1 MAAGV
6 QRVGPG
12 IGVRGQLVRVRRRVS
27 GPSSVI
33 SDLGPSSGLRRYV
46 ANSTSRHTEGCY
58 PMFMDKRRASAT
70 VLVVEDDDDT
80 RIVYSDGLGYA
91 GYRVITASTGVEG
104 LRAARDEHPDVI
116 LLDLSL
122 TGADGW
128 EVVRC
133 LKASRLTGDIPVLLV
148 TGYADLGERAE
159 AEGCAGFLTK
169 PIRLN
174 ALRTAIASV
183 LPPVS

>member
-1 MAAGV
+1 M
-6 QRVGPG
+6 
-12 IGVRGQLVRVRRRVS
+12 L
-27 GPSSVI
+27 
-33 SDLGPSSGLRRYV
+33 
-46 ANSTSRHTEGCY
+46 
-58 PMFMDKRRASAT
+58 MDNRRAGAT

-80 RIVYSDGLGYA
+80 RMVYSDGLGYV

-104 LRAARDEHPDVI
+104 LRAARDERPDVI

-122 TGADGW
+122 AGADGW

-148 TGYADLGERAE
+148 TGYSDLAARAE

-169 PIRLN
+169 PIRLET
-174 ALRTAIASV
+174 LRTAVALLVKPAS
-183 LPPVS
+183 

>member
-1 MAAGV
+1 M
-6 QRVGPG
+6 
-12 IGVRGQLVRVRRRVS
+12 
-27 GPSSVI
+27 I
-33 SDLGPSSGLRRYV
+33 SDLGPSSELRRYV
-46 ANSTSRHTEGCY
+46 PISRSQHIKRLSPVY
-58 PMFMDKRRASAT
+58 MDKRRASAT

-91 GYRVITASTGVEG
+91 GYRVITASTGVDG
-104 LRAARDEHPDVI
+104 LRAARDERPDVI

-122 TGADGW
+122 AGADGW

-148 TGYADLGERAE
+148 TGYSDVGGRAE

-169 PIRLN
+169 PIRLET
-174 ALRTAIASV
+174 LRMAVASLV
-183 LPPVS
+183 RPVA